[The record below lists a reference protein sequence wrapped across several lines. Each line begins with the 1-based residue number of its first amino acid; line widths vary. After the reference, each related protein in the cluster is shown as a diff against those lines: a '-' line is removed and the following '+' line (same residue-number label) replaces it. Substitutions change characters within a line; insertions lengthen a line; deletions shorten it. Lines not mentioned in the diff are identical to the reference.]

1 VRRVCVFCGSNVGA
15 RPVYGELAVALG
27 QEIARRG
34 LGLVYGG
41 GDVGLMGVVADACLD
56 AGGDVVGVMPEA
68 LVAKEIA
75 HGGLTELR
83 VVASMHE
90 RKAAMA
96 DLADG
101 FIALPGGFG
110 TLEEFFEVVTWTQLG
125 VHQKPCGLLDV
136 DGYFG
141 PLLALIRAG
150 RGRRVHP
157 GPAPRPGADLL
168 GSRRPPRPA
177 RGLGAGRAVEVARP
191 GRDLTPR
198 RPGVSTT
205 GVHQQDGTVLSLH
218 TGWCPA
224 FPQSSHATA

>member
-56 AGGDVVGVMPEA
+56 AGGEVVGVMPEA
-68 LVAKEIA
+68 LAAKEIA
-75 HGGLTELR
+75 HRGLTELR

-101 FIALPGGFG
+101 FVALPGGFG

-141 PLLALIRAG
+141 PLLALIERAVADG
-150 RGRRVHP
+150 FIRARHRDLVLTSSEP
-157 GPAPRPGADLL
+157 GDLL
-168 GSRRPPRPA
+168 DRLEAWVPV
-177 RGLGAGRAVEVARP
+177 GLSKWLD
-191 GRDLTPR
+191 RDET
-198 RPGVSTT
+198 
-205 GVHQQDGTVLSLH
+205 
-218 TGWCPA
+218 
-224 FPQSSHATA
+224 